1 MFFKKD
7 RIHGLEIKHIIPSRL
22 NEIEKDK
29 LFKEIDDLIEN
40 AWGKFDLKF
49 LENHLLKSTLISTA
63 RIRNELV
70 GFCSISKKEIF
81 KKKVYYFEFTI
92 IRNDFQKLGLGTRLS
107 FLALRRIMLKN
118 IFQIIFKPIEI
129 MFITPNI
136 RVLAKVAALADFVY
150 PNPYEADKA
159 TGKIIPA
166 DDETWG
172 MARELIKISDNPN
185 RRLDREGLV
194 LHGSYSSM
202 PWLIYDIDKIP
213 WHRKDIINKFARRH
227 LSYGKKED
235 KEFVVRVRVD
245 ILTLIKLSILLV

>member
-1 MFFKKD
+1 MQIASKLQYSS
-7 RIHGLEIKHIIPSRL
+7 INPLRL
-22 NEIEKDK
+22 GEKEK
-29 LFKEIDDLIEN
+29 TILLGEIDALLKN
-40 AWGKFDLKF
+40 AWGKFDINF
-49 LENHLLKSTLISTA
+49 LENHTLTSEQITVA
-63 RIRNELV
+63 RIGDELI
-70 GFCSISKKEIF
+70 GFCAIN
-81 KKKVYYFEFTI
+81 KKKILNKVVHYIEFTV
-92 IRNDFQKLGLGTRLS
+92 IRKDFQKLGLGTRLS
-107 FLALRRIMLKN
+107 FLALRKVMLKN

-150 PNPYEADKA
+150 PNPYEADKT
-159 TGKIIPA
+159 TGKIAFA

>member
-1 MFFKKD
+1 MQIASKLQYSS
-7 RIHGLEIKHIIPSRL
+7 INPLRL
-22 NEIEKDK
+22 GEKEK
-29 LFKEIDDLIEN
+29 TILLGEIDALLKN
-40 AWGKFDLKF
+40 AWGKFDINF
-49 LENHLLKSTLISTA
+49 LENHTLTSEQITVA
-63 RIRNELV
+63 RIGDELI
-70 GFCSISKKEIF
+70 GFCAIN
-81 KKKVYYFEFTI
+81 KKKILNKVVHYIEFTV
-92 IRNDFQKLGLGTRLS
+92 IRKDFQKLGLGTRLS
-107 FLALRRIMLKN
+107 FLALRKVMLKN

-150 PNPYEADKA
+150 PNPYETDHSDARIA
-159 TGKIIPA
+159 PA
-166 DDETWG
+166 DDETWA

-194 LHGSYSSM
+194 LHGSYASM

-245 ILTLIKLSILLV
+245 ILTLIKLS

>member
-22 NEIEKDK
+22 NEVEKNK
-29 LFKEIDDLIEN
+29 LFNEIDDLIEN

-63 RIRNELV
+63 RIKDELV
-70 GFCSISKKEIF
+70 GFCSISQKEIL

-92 IRNDFQKLGLGTRLS
+92 IRNDFQRLGLGTKLA
-107 FLALRRIMLKN
+107 FLVLRRIILKD
-118 IFQIIFKPIEI
+118 IFWILFRPVDI

-150 PNPYEADKA
+150 PNPYETDHSDARIA
-159 TGKIIPA
+159 PA
-166 DDETWG
+166 DDETWA

-194 LHGSYSSM
+194 LHGSYASM